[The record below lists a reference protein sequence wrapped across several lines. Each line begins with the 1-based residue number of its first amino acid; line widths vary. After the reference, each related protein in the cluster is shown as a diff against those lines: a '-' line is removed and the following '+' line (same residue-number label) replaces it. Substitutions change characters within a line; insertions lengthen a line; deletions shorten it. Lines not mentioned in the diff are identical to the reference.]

1 MDAEAQSHEITRIQ
15 ADCPRC
21 KALEKRCAKLEEVW
35 FRILSAY
42 MRCDGESKLVMQA
55 VGDARAA
62 LAERGAAVVPS
73 RSLLRYQLE
82 RALKKVEML
91 ADRSHA
97 QETQLAEAQAFLNVE
112 RGERE
117 DLAELLE
124 QLTLAVG
131 APNFA
136 EAVRLAIAER
146 EKGGG

>member
-1 MDAEAQSHEITRIQ
+1 MDAETRSHEITRIQ
-15 ADCPRC
+15 AERPRC
-21 KALEKRCAKLEEVW
+21 KALEERCAKLEEVW
-35 FRILSAY
+35 DRILSAY

-97 QETQLAEAQAFLNVE
+97 QETQLAEAQAFLTVE

-136 EAVRLAIAER
+136 EAVRLAIAGT
-146 EKGGG
+146 GGGK